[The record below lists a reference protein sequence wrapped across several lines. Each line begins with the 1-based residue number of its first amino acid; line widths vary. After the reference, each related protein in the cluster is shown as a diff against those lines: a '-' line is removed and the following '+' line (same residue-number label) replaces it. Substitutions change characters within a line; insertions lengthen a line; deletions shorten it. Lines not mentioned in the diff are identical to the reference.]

1 MNISYRAMIGM
12 TAEYSPDTMNARK
25 QWKTLKTLKENKN
38 NYHTSILYSE
48 KNTPQ
53 EYSQVKSIKTKRICL
68 QQICSTK
75 NVKGSSSSW
84 RKMKPNGNSERNE
97 VYLKLKIFG

>member
-48 KNTPQ
+48 KKYP
-53 EYSQVKSIKTKRICL
+53 SRI
-68 QQICSTK
+68 QSSKVNK
-75 NVKGSSSSW
+75 N
-84 RKMKPNGNSERNE
+84 
-97 VYLKLKIFG
+97 